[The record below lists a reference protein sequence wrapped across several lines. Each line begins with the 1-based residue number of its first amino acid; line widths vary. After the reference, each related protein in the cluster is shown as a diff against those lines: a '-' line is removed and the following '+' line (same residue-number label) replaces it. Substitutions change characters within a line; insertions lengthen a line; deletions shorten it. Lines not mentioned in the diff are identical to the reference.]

1 MHLVGYLIL
10 QSAMIAMVLLS
21 VPGTEARA
29 GEPEAPLIEVFVAGG
44 DVQRFAKTEGATV
57 YAIDGIERLRAGL
70 SRDLPGDPQAAREIV
85 LARFGHMEKAQG
97 LRLENAAQ
105 GLVRA
110 MRYGIDRYPAIV
122 FDGQAV
128 VYGVSDI
135 EAARQL
141 WRAWQEAQVRQ

>member
-10 QSAMIAMVLLS
+10 RSAMIAMVLLP
-21 VPGTEARA
+21 VPGTQAKA
-29 GEPEAPLIEVFVAGG
+29 GEPQAPLIEVFVTGG

-57 YAIDGIERLRAGL
+57 YAIDGIERLQVRL

-85 LARFGHMEKAQG
+85 LERFGQMETDQG
-97 LRLENAAQ
+97 LRLENAAR

-128 VYGVSDI
+128 VYGVPDI
-135 EAARQL
+135 DVARQL
-141 WRAWQEAQVRQ
+141 WRAWQKAQVRQ